1 MNTVTIEL
9 ETMLENKHGRL
20 LANKDWHIFTIEAE
34 DPEAF
39 LKSIPEKLDILHER
53 IDGNAKAASENTKK
67 EFIQYYSAMMMVKT
81 GDFVHKHARR
91 WDPVM
96 ATIMNEADDQ
106 DVPDDPMARAMF
118 ALKFMAKIMMGHEA
132 E

>member
-9 ETMLENKHGRL
+9 ETMLENKHGKL
-20 LANKDWHIFTIEAE
+20 LVNKDWHIFTIEAE

-67 EFIQYYSAMMMVKT
+67 EFIQYYSAMMMIKT
-81 GDFVHKHARR
+81 GDLIHKHARR
-91 WDPVM
+91 WDPIM
-96 ATIMNEADDQ
+96 ATITSEADAQ

-118 ALKFMAKIMMGHEA
+118 ALKFMAKIMMGHET

>member
-9 ETMLENKHGRL
+9 ETMLENKHGKL
-20 LANKDWHIFTIEAE
+20 LVNKDWHIFTIEAE

-39 LKSIPEKLDILHER
+39 LKSILEKLG

-67 EFIQYYSAMMMVKT
+67 EFVQYYSAMMMIKT
-81 GDFVHKHARR
+81 GDLIHKHACR

-96 ATIMNEADDQ
+96 ATITSEADAQ